1 MAGSIDLVKVKEASE
16 ALAKLNRTEVEFL
29 KTYLVMSGR
38 KAAADAIEPE
48 AKKPE
53 RKHDPRGH
61 YKCKHCGKILP
72 TKRGRAIHER
82 GHEREAA
89 PAPEAKP

>member
-1 MAGSIDLVKVKEASE
+1 MAGSIDLVKVKEESE

-48 AKKPE
+48 AKP
-53 RKHDPRGH
+53 
-61 YKCKHCGKILP
+61 
-72 TKRGRAIHER
+72 
-82 GHEREAA
+82 
-89 PAPEAKP
+89 